1 MQRRD
6 ILDWLSSQPYHDH
19 HTDIQP
25 KVLEGTCQWVVQH
38 AEFSKWQN
46 DSKNTLLWLH
56 GTQGSGK
63 SCLTSTVID
72 EIMKASESNDMHA
85 LAYFYC
91 SRDTAEPQRAKPQ
104 GILACI
110 ARQLSRQS
118 GSKSIAA
125 PTLALYN
132 KLHSM
137 DGSRRP
143 PSIAELC
150 GLIRELTELYDRSM
164 IVVDAL
170 DECDSDT
177 RWELVEALESIT
189 ESASLVKVFVS
200 SREEGDLRLSLQTH
214 SGLQVTSLENEGD
227 IRKFVDSETDR
238 LVAKKQLLAYIRKKQ
253 TKEELT
259 KLIKE
264 DVISKANGM

>member
-1 MQRRD
+1 
-6 ILDWLSSQPYHDH
+6 
-19 HTDIQP
+19 
-25 KVLEGTCQWVVQH
+25 
-38 AEFSKWQN
+38 
-46 DSKNTLLWLH
+46 
-56 GTQGSGK
+56 
-63 SCLTSTVID
+63 
-72 EIMKASESNDMHA
+72 
-85 LAYFYC
+85 
-91 SRDTAEPQRAKPQ
+91 
-104 GILACI
+104 
-110 ARQLSRQS
+110 
-118 GSKSIAA
+118 
-125 PTLALYN
+125 
-132 KLHSM
+132 
-137 DGSRRP
+137 
-143 PSIAELC
+143 
-150 GLIRELTELYDRSM
+150 M

-177 RWELVEALESIT
+177 RWELVEALELIT

>member
-1 MQRRD
+1 
-6 ILDWLSSQPYHDH
+6 
-19 HTDIQP
+19 
-25 KVLEGTCQWVVQH
+25 
-38 AEFSKWQN
+38 
-46 DSKNTLLWLH
+46 
-56 GTQGSGK
+56 
-63 SCLTSTVID
+63 
-72 EIMKASESNDMHA
+72 MHA

-91 SRDTAEPQRAKPQ
+91 SRNTAEPQRAKPQ

-200 SREEGDLRLSLQTH
+200 SREEGDL
-214 SGLQVTSLENEGD
+214 
-227 IRKFVDSETDR
+227 
-238 LVAKKQLLAYIRKKQ
+238 
-253 TKEELT
+253 
-259 KLIKE
+259 
-264 DVISKANGM
+264 

>member
-1 MQRRD
+1 M
-6 ILDWLSSQPYHDH
+6 
-19 HTDIQP
+19 
-25 KVLEGTCQWVVQH
+25 LEGTCQWVIQH
-38 AEFSKWQN
+38 PEFSKWQN

-72 EIMKASESNDMHA
+72 EIMKASQSNDMHS

-91 SRDTAEPQRAKPQ
+91 SRDTAEPQRAMPQ
-104 GILACI
+104 SILACI

-118 GSKSIAA
+118 QTLSIAP
-125 PTLALYN
+125 PTLTLYH
-132 KLHSM
+132 KLHSV
-137 DGSRRP
+137 DGSKRKP
-143 PSIAELC
+143 TMAELC
-150 GLIRELTELYDRSM
+150 SLIRELTELYDRSM

-170 DECDSDT
+170 DECDVDT

-189 ESASLVKVFVS
+189 ESASLVKIFVS

-214 SGLQVTSLENEGD
+214 SGLQVTSLENEDD
-227 IRKFVDSETDR
+227 IRKFVEFETDR
-238 LVAKKQLLAYIRKKQ
+238 LIAKKQLLAYIRKKQ

-259 KLIKE
+259 QLIKE
-264 DVISKANGM
+264 DVISKAKGM